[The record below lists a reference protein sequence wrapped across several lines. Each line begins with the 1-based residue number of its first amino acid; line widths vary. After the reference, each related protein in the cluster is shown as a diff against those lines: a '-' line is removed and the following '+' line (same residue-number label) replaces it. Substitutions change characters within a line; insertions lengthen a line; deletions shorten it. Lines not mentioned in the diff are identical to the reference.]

1 MKKTLIL
8 NLKDIKISGE
18 VLDVSKEDNEIIS
31 SLIVDNNDEIAID
44 LSGESETS
52 INDKEYG
59 VCTIFFYLSS
69 IWNTTKRE
77 MLIED
82 IYNKLEDNAKIYIW
96 DINKNI
102 GEFVDSKLKVLLPNE
117 EMKELKIKN
126 NNIIASSNLEECK
139 KILEKKFKIEET
151 KVWEDIYFV
160 KGIKI

>member
-8 NLKDIKISGE
+8 NLKDVKISGDI
-18 VLDVSKEDNEIIS
+18 LDISKEENNIIS
-31 SLIVDNNDEIAID
+31 RLVVEENDEIAID
-44 LSGESETS
+44 SVEEE
-52 INDKEYG
+52 NDDLNNKKYG
-59 VCTIFFYLSS
+59 VCTFFFNLSS

-82 IYNKLEDNAKIYIW
+82 VYNKLQDNAEIYIW

-102 GEFVDSKLKVLLPNE
+102 GEFVDSKLKVLLPKE
-117 EMKELKIKN
+117 EIKEYKIKN
-126 NNIIASSNLEECK
+126 NNLISSSNVEECK

-151 KVWEDIYFV
+151 KVWEDIYFI